1 MPLPLVER
9 SEKEIARMIKKRV
22 DAIKDVRGSHQIS
35 VRMSGKRFDVD
46 MHLLLDSNLRFE
58 DVHKIAS
65 DVEREV
71 KKVLPKARVTVHTE
85 PLGSDKHDLG
95 TIVKEIAEKVP
106 GSRGVHDVHI
116 QKIGGRLCLD
126 LHLEVSANSTLKQAH
141 DISDEV
147 ERMLKLADLNLSE
160 ITIHIETAS
169 DMISNELK
177 GDGNELKWYIEHAAE
192 HFPHIKAISEVEM
205 RKIGDKMHVVIQCLF
220 ERNISMKEAHE
231 ISSNLENMIRNA
243 FPEVDRIDIHEE
255 PA

>member
-22 DAIKDVRGSHQIS
+22 DAVKDVRGSHNIS
-35 VRMSGKRFDVD
+35 VRMPGKRYDVD

-58 DVHKIAS
+58 EVHRIAS
-65 DVEREV
+65 EVERAV
-71 KKVLPKARVTVHTE
+71 KEVLPKARVTVHTE
-85 PLGSDKHDLG
+85 PLGASKHDLG

-116 QKIGGRLCLD
+116 QRIAGKLCLD
-126 LHLEVSANSTLKQAH
+126 LHLEVSANSTLKHAH

-147 ERMLKLADLNLSE
+147 ERMLKAADLNLSE

-169 DMISNELK
+169 DLISRELK
-177 GDGNELKWYIEHAAE
+177 GDENELRWYIEHAAE
-192 HFPHIKAISEVEM
+192 HFPQIKAISEVEM

-220 ERNISMKEAHE
+220 ERNIAMKEAHE
-231 ISSNLENMIRNA
+231 VSSNLEKMIKDA
-243 FPEVDRIDIHEE
+243 FPEVDRVDIHQE